1 MHVTARYRWFMPTP
15 LKRTQQQRTEATTAA
30 LIAAA
35 RELFAKDGYEATSL
49 DAVAAAARL
58 TKGAVYH
65 HFDSKR
71 ELFAAVFQAEADDLA
86 GVLAEAYTRKRD
98 PWKGFEAG
106 CIAYLKACL
115 EPGLRQIMLLD
126 AERAVG
132 WDRVRKLEGRL
143 LSMLE
148 AGIGQAVQA
157 GRIAR
162 REPGPLAQL
171 LFGTLCEAAMVVA
184 RAADQPT
191 AQRAIVNEFRRL
203 LAALEQ

>member
-1 MHVTARYRWFMPTP
+1 MPAPTR
-15 LKRTQQQRTEATTAA
+15 RTQQQRTQATTAA

-65 HFDSKR
+65 HFESKR
-71 ELFAAVFQAEADDLA
+71 ELFAAVFQAEADHLA
-86 GVLAEAYTRKRD
+86 EIVTEAYTRKRD

-106 CIAYLKACL
+106 CIAYLEACL
-115 EPGLRQIMLLD
+115 EPGLQQIMLLD
-126 AERAVG
+126 AEPAVG
-132 WDRVRKLEGRL
+132 WDRMRELESGL
-143 LSMLE
+143 LLMME
-148 AGIGQAVQA
+148 TGIGRAIEA
-157 GRIAR
+157 GRIGR
-162 REPGPLAQL
+162 RDPGPLAQL

-184 RAADQPT
+184 RAADQPA

-203 LAALEQ
+203 LASLEL